1 MRLIF
6 GLVLIAGLGLA
17 GFAVHT
23 AQQRFASYQ
32 NALSATQQQ
41 IVPVKDVVVV
51 RRQLRYGD
59 ALRKTDIR
67 TIPWPANA
75 IPSGAF
81 MSIDD
86 VFPPD
91 NEGIRTVLRV
101 MERDEPLSLVK
112 VTEPGEEAG
121 LAAALTKGMRA
132 FTLSVDVNSGVS
144 GFLRPGD
151 RVDVYWTGGGG
162 EGGMTRLIH
171 SNLPLIA
178 IDQQTDEE
186 RNNPTI
192 ARNVTVEATPDVV
205 AKLAQAQA
213 TGSLSLALVGVRDD
227 TESDGVTAT
236 LREVLGAPE
245 AQQTRRVCTVRT
257 RRGAEAVMIPV
268 PCPDNIQPTDGG

>member
-1 MRLIF
+1 
-6 GLVLIAGLGLA
+6 
-17 GFAVHT
+17 AVHT
-23 AQQRFASYQ
+23 AQQRFGSYKAALAS
-32 NALSATQQQ
+32 TQQQ

-59 ALRKTDIR
+59 TLQQSDVR
-67 TIPWPANA
+67 TIAWPANA
-75 IPSGAF
+75 VPEGAF
-81 MSIDD
+81 MSLEE

-91 NEGIRTVLRV
+91 QDGTRTILRV

-132 FTLSVDVNSGVS
+132 FTLQVDVNSGVS

-151 RVDVYWTGGGG
+151 RVDVYWTGSGD

-192 ARNVTVEATPDVV
+192 ARNVTVEATPNVV

-213 TGSLSLALVGVRDD
+213 TGRLSLALVGVRDD

-236 LREVLGAPE
+236 LREVLGTPE
-245 AQQTRRVCTVRT
+245 ETRQARRVCTVRT
-257 RRGAEAVMIPV
+257 RKGAEVVMIPV
-268 PCPDNIQPTDGG
+268 PCPPEEAAREEG